1 MADAIRVA
9 APPAPSP
16 RAEPAVSLTQRAS
29 LNVIASLLDYGAKI
43 VVGVVVIPIVV
54 ATLGSSL
61 YGVWEM
67 LSRLSGYLT
76 AGDGRPVQA
85 LRLVVSN
92 LQNSDDDSA
101 KRRYVGGAFAV
112 WVLFLPLLLGAG
124 AVLVWVAPTITKADA
139 ALSPTVRLTV
149 LMLTLSLMLGNLAS
163 LPESVLRGMN
173 LGYKRMGLQAG
184 LEVACGAL
192 MVAAMY
198 LGFGMVGAASAQ
210 AAAAVLLA
218 ICFWWVVRKYVTW
231 FGVERPHKAEV
242 RSLLRLS
249 LWVAGGDTIT
259 KLVQASDVIILG
271 MVLSP
276 AAVTPYVLTA
286 YAARLALNLHVL
298 AASGAIPGIG
308 GVIGL
313 GQRER
318 AIRLRNELIAV
329 TWLFSITVG
338 VTILAWN
345 HSFLRLWVGS
355 QNYGGTWVNLLLVA
369 IMAQSAFVRSDAYII
384 DAALQ
389 PRQRVL
395 VAAIALLPTVGLAT
409 LLAMHFGAVGLCIGI
424 FSGRLTQSIAY
435 PRLARTALGVTS
447 GSAVHSLARPAAVT
461 AVLFASAV
469 WLGDRV
475 VTQHWV
481 TWGAGVAGTAV
492 LALALAL
499 GLGLPAEMR
508 GRVLRRYR
516 DLIRKLL

>member
-1 MADAIRVA
+1 M
-9 APPAPSP
+9 
-16 RAEPAVSLTQRAS
+16 
-29 LNVIASLLDYGAKI
+29 
-43 VVGVVVIPIVV
+43 
-54 ATLGSSL
+54 
-61 YGVWEM
+61 
-67 LSRLSGYLT
+67 
-76 AGDGRPVQA
+76 
-85 LRLVVSN
+85 
-92 LQNSDDDSA
+92 
-101 KRRYVGGAFAV
+101 
-112 WVLFLPLLLGAG
+112 
-124 AVLVWVAPTITKADA
+124 
-139 ALSPTVRLTV
+139 
-149 LMLTLSLMLGNLAS
+149 
-163 LPESVLRGMN
+163 
-173 LGYKRMGLQAG
+173 
-184 LEVACGAL
+184 
-192 MVAAMY
+192 
-198 LGFGMVGAASAQ
+198 
-210 AAAAVLLA
+210 
-218 ICFWWVVRKYVTW
+218 
-231 FGVERPHKAEV
+231 
-242 RSLLRLS
+242 
-249 LWVAGGDTIT
+249 
-259 KLVQASDVIILG
+259 
-271 MVLSP
+271 
-276 AAVTPYVLTA
+276 
-286 YAARLALNLHVL
+286 

-499 GLGLPAEMR
+499 GLGLPADMR